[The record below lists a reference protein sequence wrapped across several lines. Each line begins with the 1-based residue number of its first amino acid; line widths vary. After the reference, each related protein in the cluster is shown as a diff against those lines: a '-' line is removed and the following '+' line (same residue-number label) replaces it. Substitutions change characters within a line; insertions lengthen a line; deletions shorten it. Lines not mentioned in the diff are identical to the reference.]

1 MAWIKDS
8 KARRYYLAYAL
19 QKLDIFTL
27 MSSIKTREFPEI
39 DFLRFIAIISVVIFH
54 FTSRRYEILPYGY
67 LVKGPPW
74 NLGWVGVNL
83 FFIISGYVVSHTLL
97 KSYSAKDFILKRVT
111 RIYPALWLI
120 LPIVFLGQYFIP
132 YSIFKDRSTLA
143 NLLGSMTL
151 IPPSVL
157 NLPNITNFD
166 WLTLVL
172 WSLKVEM
179 VFYILCYILFN
190 FFPYKKIVFYSVL
203 ICALTSILLIVSLN
217 FNVSYG
223 NQVEVVLKGLG
234 FDYLPW
240 LVLGMLFYQQKVLR
254 ENRHILI
261 FLFSAF
267 ALAISVSKNNFSSG
281 QIAEFA
287 VIVLFILVVFRKKN
301 SKLIKSKIFQALGF
315 SSYEMYLIHQGLG
328 IPVLVF
334 LIKKFELTSV
344 ESFLLMTIITLLLF
358 LLSLYMSKITQKLN
372 FKLRKLLI

>member
-1 MAWIKDS
+1 M
-8 KARRYYLAYAL
+8 
-19 QKLDIFTL
+19 
-27 MSSIKTREFPEI
+27 SIKIREFPEI
-39 DFLRFIAIISVVIFH
+39 DFLRFVAITSVVIFH
-54 FTSRRYEILPYGY
+54 FTARRYELLPYGY

-97 KSYSAKDFILKRVT
+97 KSYNAKDFILKRVT

-120 LPIVFLGQYFIP
+120 LPVVFLGQYFIP
-132 YSIFKDRSTLA
+132 NSIFKDRSSLA

-151 IPPSVL
+151 VPPSVL
-157 NLPNITNFD
+157 NLQSIINFD

-203 ICALTSILLIVSLN
+203 ICTLTSILLIITLN
-217 FNVSYG
+217 FNLNYI
-223 NQVEVVLKGLG
+223 NPIEVVLIGLG

-240 LVLGMLFYQQKVLR
+240 FVLGMLFYEQKILR
-254 ENRHILI
+254 ENKRLMIL
-261 FLFSAF
+261 LFSAF
-267 ALAISVSKNNFSSG
+267 ALAISASKNNFSSD

-287 VIVLFILVVFRKKN
+287 VIVLFVLVVFRKKN
-301 SKLIKSKIFQALGF
+301 SKLIKLKIFQVLGF

-328 IPVLVF
+328 VPILVF
-334 LIKKFELTSV
+334 FIRKFELTSA

-358 LLSLYMSKITQKLN
+358 LVSLYISKITLRLN
-372 FKLRKLLI
+372 IKLRKLLL

>member
-19 QKLDIFTL
+19 QKSEIFTV
-27 MSSIKTREFPEI
+27 MSIIKIREFPEI
-39 DFLRFIAIISVVIFH
+39 DFLRFIAITSVVIFH
-54 FTSRRYEILPYGY
+54 FTSRRHEILPYGY

-83 FFIISGYVVSHTLL
+83 FFIISGYVVSHTIL
-97 KSYSAKDFILKRVT
+97 KSYNAKDFILKRIT

-157 NLPNITNFD
+157 NLSNITNFD

-190 FFPYKKIVFYSVL
+190 FFPYKKIVFYSIL
-203 ICALTSILLIVSLN
+203 ICALASILLIVSLN
-217 FNVSYG
+217 FNFSYG

-240 LVLGMLFYQQKVLR
+240 FVLGMLFYQQKVLR

-261 FLFSAF
+261 FLFSVL
-267 ALAISVSKNNFSSG
+267 ALAISASKNNSSLG

-301 SKLIKSKIFQALGF
+301 SKLIKLKIFQALGF

-328 IPVLVF
+328 IPILVF

-358 LLSLYMSKITQKLN
+358 LLSLYISKITQKLN
-372 FKLRKLLI
+372 IKLRKLLI

>member
-1 MAWIKDS
+1 M
-8 KARRYYLAYAL
+8 
-19 QKLDIFTL
+19 
-27 MSSIKTREFPEI
+27 
-39 DFLRFIAIISVVIFH
+39 VIFH
-54 FTSRRYEILPYGY
+54 FTSLRYEILPYGY

-83 FFIISGYVVSHTLL
+83 FFIISGYVVSHTIL
-97 KSYSAKDFILKRVT
+97 KSYTAKDFILKRIT

-157 NLPNITNFD
+157 NLSNTTNFD

-203 ICALTSILLIVSLN
+203 ICALASILLIVSLN
-217 FNVSYG
+217 FNFSYG

-240 LVLGMLFYQQKVLR
+240 FVLGMLFYQQKVLR
-254 ENRHILI
+254 GNRHILI
-261 FLFSAF
+261 FLFSGF
-267 ALAISVSKNNFSSG
+267 ALAISASKNDFSLD
-281 QIAEFA
+281 QVAEFA
-287 VIVLFILVVFRKKN
+287 VIAIFGIVVLGKMNLKYL
-301 SKLIKSKIFQALGF
+301 KLKLFQSLGF

-328 IPVLVF
+328 FPILFFLV
-334 LIKKFELTSV
+334 KKFDLTST
-344 ESFLLMTIITLLLF
+344 ESFLLMLIIISLLF
-358 LLSLYMSKITQKLN
+358 ATSLYLSKIT
-372 FKLRKLLI
+372 LRINSRLRGSLIKG